1 MRGSHLKGNYPVTF
15 RRVLVSVGDVRL
27 FVDVDGAKLVP
38 DGESMRERPTIV
50 MLHGNGADHS
60 PFKERFAPFSDFAQV
75 IYYDHRGHG
84 RSDDGEPDGWNLD
97 QWADDLVALCDALGI
112 DRPVVC
118 GFSFGGNIA
127 LNYAMRYPDRPAKII
142 VVSCAA
148 RINPEAS
155 IRMYE
160 RLGGPDV
167 AAVAARWYAAPAET
181 MEEFLRVCRPYFS
194 PNVGDPQIPARVVA
208 PRHGVTEHFLGQ
220 EYLQHDYRDRV
231 AAIRCP
237 TLLLGG
243 DLDPMVPIEEI
254 EDMPGRMRPGIA
266 RVVRFPQAGHSLIGE
281 HSTVIELVRD
291 FVA

>member
-1 MRGSHLKGNYPVTF
+1 M
-15 RRVLVSVGDVRL
+15 LVSVGDIRL
-27 FVDVDGAKLVP
+27 FVDVDGAKFVP
-38 DGESMRERPTIV
+38 DGDSMRERPTIV

-60 PFKERFAPFSDFAQV
+60 PFKEFFAAFSDFAQV
-75 IYYDHRGHG
+75 VYYDQRGHG
-84 RSDDGEPDGWNLD
+84 RSDDGEPDRWNLN

-112 DRPVVC
+112 DRPVVF
-118 GFSFGGNIA
+118 GFSFGGNIT
-127 LNYAMRYPDRPAKII
+127 LNYAIRNPDRPAKII

-167 AAVAARWYAAPAET
+167 AAVAERFYAAPADT
-181 MEEFLRVCRPYFS
+181 WDEFLPMCSPYWSPLPRRPQL
-194 PNVGDPQIPARVVA
+194 GARIVA
-208 PRHGVTEHFLGQ
+208 PRPGVTEHILRH

-243 DLDPMVPIEEI
+243 ELDPIVPIQEI
-254 EDMPGRMRPGIA
+254 EDMASRMQPGVA
-266 RVVRFPQAGHSLIGE
+266 RVVRFPDAGHGVGGQP
-281 HSTVIELVRD
+281 TVIDLVRD
-291 FVA
+291 FVQNDA